1 MELRDPRRF
10 GKRRSRS
17 CGLRVQRVLCVSDAC
32 GACNGQDALACP
44 LTRVRIADSEKV
56 CATHGDGVEPKA
68 LPGRHRA
75 VKNHVGST
83 GQHDMSTVEPQPV
96 VAKPNLRWFQFSLR
110 TLLVFVTLCAIACSW
125 VAVKRQQEKQQ
136 REALAR
142 IEELVGSLSDPQDDK
157 PSQQFSTSPFWDCDA
172 FGFRYLGS
180 LYLTGTRT
188 TDSTLRQLKGL
199 PELTRL
205 HLDFTKVTDVG
216 LENLKG
222 LTQLAYLDLA
232 DTQITDAGLQHLGGL
247 TQLKT
252 LDLRRTRVTDA
263 GLEHLTGLTQLRNL
277 ELYKTSVTHAGVAK
291 LQQALP
297 NCEIHK

>member
-1 MELRDPRRF
+1 MRIESSGKPDAWKLARPVWGWGRGAIPR
-10 GKRRSRS
+10 
-17 CGLRVQRVLCVSDAC
+17 
-32 GACNGQDALACP
+32 P
-44 LTRVRIADSEKV
+44 T
-56 CATHGDGVEPKA
+56 P
-68 LPGRHRA
+68 
-75 VKNHVGST
+75 
-83 GQHDMSTVEPQPV
+83 
-96 VAKPNLRWFQFSLR
+96 LR

-232 DTQITDAGLQHLGGL
+232 DTPNHGRRPSTSWGVNPAKNFGSQTNSGYR
-247 TQLKT
+247 
-252 LDLRRTRVTDA
+252 RRT
-263 GLEHLTGLTQLRNL
+263 
-277 ELYKTSVTHAGVAK
+277 
-291 LQQALP
+291 
-297 NCEIHK
+297 